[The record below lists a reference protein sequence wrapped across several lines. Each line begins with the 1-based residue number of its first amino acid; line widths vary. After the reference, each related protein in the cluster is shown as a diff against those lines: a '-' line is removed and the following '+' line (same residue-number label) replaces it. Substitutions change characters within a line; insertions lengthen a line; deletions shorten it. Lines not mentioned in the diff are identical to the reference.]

1 MATNYPFFNPYQG
14 PPGAPGLPGPPGPA
28 GGGYDVSGYD
38 EYRADQPALRAK
50 DYEVDATIKS
60 LNTQIENLLTPE
72 GSRKNPART
81 CRDIRLS
88 HPDWTSGKLIL
99 ILWTQYTLRFSEV

>member
-1 MATNYPFFNPYQG
+1 MTLCNLTYQG
-14 PPGAPGLPGPPGPA
+14 PPGPPGLPGPPGPA

-60 LNTQIENLLTPE
+60 LNTQIENLLSPE

-81 CRDIRLS
+81 CRDIKLS
-88 HPDWTSGKLIL
+88 HPEWTSGE
-99 ILWTQYTLRFSEV
+99 LRHTFAS

>member
-1 MATNYPFFNPYQG
+1 MTFCYLNYQG
-14 PPGAPGLPGPPGPA
+14 PPGPPGLPGPPGPA

-60 LNTQIENLLTPE
+60 LNTQIENLLSPE

-81 CRDIRLS
+81 CRDIKLS
-88 HPDWTSGKLIL
+88 HPEWTSGELSS
-99 ILWTQYTLRFSEV
+99 T